1 AFIARGGECQDFF
14 CFLGILP
21 ALGMRAFSA
30 RHRADRFVV
39 PAALLAMTDYHA
51 CGELCAQ
58 DAVILF
64 HRYERIILYV

>member
-1 AFIARGGECQDFF
+1 
-14 CFLGILP
+14 
-21 ALGMRAFSA
+21 MRAFSA